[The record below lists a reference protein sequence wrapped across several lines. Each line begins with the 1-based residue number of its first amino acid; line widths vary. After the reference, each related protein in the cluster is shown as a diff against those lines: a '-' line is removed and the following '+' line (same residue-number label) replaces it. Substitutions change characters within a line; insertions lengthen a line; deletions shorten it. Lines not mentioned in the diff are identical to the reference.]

1 MGRILTVTN
10 FIALNILLT
19 IDITYEHYT
28 LDFNLQLGLDP
39 DLYLEWRKNCNW
51 FTLMEQRP
59 HYA

>member
-28 LDFNLQLGLDP
+28 LDFNLQLDLDL
-39 DLYLEWRKNCNW
+39 DLDLEWRKNCNW
-51 FTLMEQRP
+51 FTLMKQRP